1 MSEPVVVVGGGPAG
15 ACAALHL
22 ARAGRRVIVLEAARP
37 PRPKVCGGGVVAR
50 AWRELPADVRLPQ
63 RSEARRIE
71 LLDHAGRLHTVT
83 RTTPLVTLVMRAEWD
98 QALLEAARAAGAE
111 VRVDTRLQGL
121 RVAADHVMVE
131 STAGELAASV
141 VLGCDGALSTTAR
154 LAGLPARA
162 KGTPALEAELVV
174 PSRTFDSAPFD
185 SERVLFDFQS
195 APRGYAWAFG
205 KGLRAV
211 SAGVLTVDGHPS
223 PRSLLPVVLRRHA
236 LEDAEQCEV
245 DGYVIPARP
254 RACLARGRVLLAGD
268 AAGLADPLTMEGIS
282 LALRSG
288 RLAAESILSGP
299 TELAAARYQ
308 RVLATELLPELRCA
322 RVLAHVVYE
331 QPRLARAL
339 FARRGAEQCA
349 AMAAVIDG
357 ERSYR
362 SFVGSPRAWWS
373 LVSSCTT
380 KPASMY

>member
-1 MSEPVVVVGGGPAG
+1 MNDPVVVVGGGPAG

-63 RSEARRIE
+63 RSEARSIE
-71 LLDHAGRLHTVT
+71 LLDHAGCLHTVA
-83 RTTPLVTLVMRAEWD
+83 RSTPLVTLVMRAEWD
-98 QALLEAARAAGAE
+98 QALLEAARNAGAE
-111 VRVDTRLQGL
+111 VRVGSRLEGL
-121 RVAADHVMVE
+121 RLTAERVVVE
-131 STAGELAASV
+131 STTGEVAASV

-162 KGTPALEAELVV
+162 KGAPALEAELTV
-174 PSRTFDSAPFD
+174 PSSSFD
-185 SERVLFDFQS
+185 SERVLFDFHS

-223 PRSLLPVVLRRHA
+223 PRSLLPAVLRRHA
-236 LEDAEQCEV
+236 LDASVQCAVE
-245 DGYVIPARP
+245 GYVIPARP

-288 RLAAESILSGP
+288 RLAAESVLSGP
-299 TELAAARYQ
+299 SEDVAARYQ
-308 RVLATELLPELRCA
+308 RQLQHDLLPELRCA
-322 RVLAHVVYE
+322 RLLAHVVYQ

-339 FARRGAEQCA
+339 FARRGAELCA
-349 AMAAVIDG
+349 AMAAVIAG

-362 SFVGSPRAWWS
+362 SFLGSPRAWWS
-373 LVSSCTT
+373 LVSSCMT

>member
-1 MSEPVVVVGGGPAG
+1 MNDPVVVVGGGPAG

-63 RSEARRIE
+63 RSEARSIE
-71 LLDHAGRLHTVT
+71 LLDHAGCLHTVA
-83 RTTPLVTLVMRAEWD
+83 RSTPLVTLVMRAEWD
-98 QALLEAARAAGAE
+98 QALLEAARNAGAE
-111 VRVDTRLQGL
+111 VRVGSRLEGL
-121 RVAADHVMVE
+121 RLTAERVVVE
-131 STAGELAASV
+131 STTGEVAASV

-154 LAGLPARA
+154 LACLPARA
-162 KGTPALEAELVV
+162 KGAPAHEAELTV
-174 PSRTFDSAPFD
+174 PSSSFD
-185 SERVLFDFQS
+185 SERVLFDFHS

-223 PRSLLPVVLRRHA
+223 PRSLLPAVLRRHA
-236 LEDAEQCEV
+236 LDASVQCSVE
-245 DGYVIPARP
+245 GYVIPARP

-288 RLAAESILSGP
+288 RLAAESVLSGP
-299 TELAAARYQ
+299 SEDVAARYQ
-308 RVLATELLPELRCA
+308 RQLQHDLLPELRCA
-322 RVLAHVVYE
+322 RLLAHVVYQ

-339 FARRGAEQCA
+339 FARRGAELCA
-349 AMAAVIDG
+349 AMAAVIAG

-362 SFVGSPRAWWS
+362 SFLGSPRAWWS
-373 LVSSCTT
+373 LVSSCMT

>member
-1 MSEPVVVVGGGPAG
+1 MNDPVVVVGGGPAG

-63 RSEARRIE
+63 RSEARSIE
-71 LLDHAGRLHTVT
+71 LLDHAGCLHTVA
-83 RTTPLVTLVMRAEWD
+83 RSTPLVTLVMRAEWD
-98 QALLEAARAAGAE
+98 QALLEAARNAGAE
-111 VRVDTRLQGL
+111 VRVGSRLEGL
-121 RVAADHVMVE
+121 RLTAERVVVE
-131 STAGELAASV
+131 STTGEVAASV

-162 KGTPALEAELVV
+162 KGAPALEAELTV
-174 PSRTFDSAPFD
+174 PSSSFD
-185 SERVLFDFQS
+185 SERVLFDFHS

-223 PRSLLPVVLRRHA
+223 PRSLLPAVLRRHA
-236 LEDAEQCEV
+236 LDASVQCSVE
-245 DGYVIPARP
+245 GYVIPARP

-288 RLAAESILSGP
+288 RLAAESVLSGP
-299 TELAAARYQ
+299 SEDVAARYQ
-308 RVLATELLPELRCA
+308 RQLQHDLLPELRCA
-322 RVLAHVVYE
+322 RLLAHVVYQ

-339 FARRGAEQCA
+339 FARRGAELCA
-349 AMAAVIDG
+349 AMAAVIAG

-362 SFVGSPRAWWS
+362 SFLGSPRAWWS
-373 LVSSCTT
+373 LVSSCMT